1 MTLDGRKLKETG
13 VRLLL
18 SSRAEMQKVI
28 EMARQQT
35 VSVFQLNTP
44 PVVQAPPPIIPNP
57 QVLLAQQMIRH
68 QMPFN
73 PNMGP
78 LGVGVGVGVAPPR
91 LNFPLQQMLQPPPQ
105 MLQMDRNVNV
115 NDKKPVGRDRRRD
128 SRSRSRERRRSRS
141 RDRSTSRD
149 KTRRN
154 RSRSRS
160 RDRTSSH
167 RRRRRSYSRDYD
179 SDESD
184 SRSSKRKS
192 VTPPKSKEPV
202 QIWENQAPFNFRAV
216 YNNNSNDSGTSRG
229 NGRTTAPAPPVLDK
243 HAFGEFQRLRDR
255 RNEPQRP
262 PENSNDN
269 AIDLTEDDHNCC
281 VQVTNIEKTTGYKD
295 LRRFF
300 QGLPVRQNGLK
311 MINDEQGRR
320 SGVAFVRFHRPES
333 RKFALMR
340 SGHVLN
346 GNKLVVSTLDDNQF
360 EEAIDSFRPPPN
372 GTTGTQLQEL
382 RTKLSSPTA
391 VVSPAAQSLLF
402 DKIVFTCLKV
412 TDLPSL
418 TTEQDIMK
426 HFSEYGLMHII
437 LTKDRQKRH
446 CAFLKL
452 NRAEDAKRALQE
464 KNVFSMGHNK
474 KITVTMCSEAVF
486 EEVMNS
492 IMTEEVAPT
501 EETEKTRAE
510 ETATITEDKSS
521 TRPKAASSRWGEKV
535 DELILSPAGSIT
547 TDNGTRNSSSRWST
561 DEQQTHTTPAL
572 NPILSQ
578 LNLSLPF
585 LNSLLPQ
592 AAAALARTDMNVKQ
606 QLPQQ
611 QQIPPQQQAPVQAV
625 SRDPRLKNAPN
636 NSSTPNQ
643 RLSDP
648 RSTNFN
654 PNSRPGDSDCVVV
667 SNLEPSCSDLD
678 VASFFSKAGIVPMR
692 VHILLNTSGGPSGD
706 AFVEFSST
714 KDADLALLQNE
725 RLLGKN
731 PVFVETIP
739 REQVNEVLSSFG
751 GDGGNRRSNGGGSA
765 GQPSSIYNQFAA
777 TGFDPMMRGRGQG
790 MPQQRPPFMPP
801 EQAARKGDTNVLMLN
816 NVPYRAGVEDII
828 DFFAGYDIRPQ
839 DVMRRFNDNG
849 QATAE
854 AKVRF
859 KNPAEANKAYDEKKF
874 GKMANRTIFL
884 DFDH

>member
-18 SSRAEMQKVI
+18 SSRSEMQKVI

-44 PVVQAPPPIIPNP
+44 PVQAPPPVIPNP
-57 QVLLAQQMIRH
+57 QILLAQQMIRH
-68 QMPFN
+68 QLPFN
-73 PNMGP
+73 PNMAP
-78 LGVGVGVGVAPPR
+78 LGVAPPR
-91 LNFPLQQMLQPPPQ
+91 LNFPMQQLLQPPPQ
-105 MLQMDRNVNV
+105 MLIDRNA
-115 NDKKPVGRDRRRD
+115 NDTEKKVVGRDRRR
-128 SRSRSRERRRSRS
+128 SRSRERHSRGRSRS
-141 RDRSTSRD
+141 RDRSNSRD
-149 KTRRN
+149 RTRRNN

-192 VTPPKSKEPV
+192 VTPPKAKEPV

-216 YNNNSNDSGTSRG
+216 YNNNSNGNSNDSAMSRG
-229 NGRTTAPAPPVLDK
+229 NGRAPAPPTLDK
-243 HAFGEFQRLRDR
+243 NAFGEFQRLRDR

-262 PENSNDN
+262 TENSNDN

-281 VQVTNIEKTTGYKD
+281 VKVTNIEKTTGYKD

-300 QGLPVRQNGLK
+300 QGLAVRQNGLK
-311 MINDEQGRR
+311 MINNEQGKR

-340 SGHVLN
+340 CGQVLN
-346 GNKLVVSTLDDNQF
+346 GNKLVVTTLDDNEF
-360 EEAIDSFRPPPN
+360 EEAVDSYRPPPN
-372 GTTGTQLQEL
+372 GSASQLQQL
-382 RTKLSSPTA
+382 RTAINSPPSS
-391 VVSPAAQSLLF
+391 AAGQPLAF
-402 DKIVFTCLKV
+402 DQIIFTCLKV
-412 TDLPSL
+412 TDLPTL

-426 HFSEYGLMHII
+426 YFSEYGLMHII
-437 LTKDRQKRH
+437 LTKDKQKRN

-464 KNVFSMGHNK
+464 KNFFSMGHNK

-492 IMTEEVAPT
+492 TIIEDMPPEGD
-501 EETEKTRAE
+501 EKTQQVE
-510 ETATITEDKSS
+510 ESAVVMNEEKSS
-521 TRPKAASSRWGEKV
+521 TRQKAASSRWGEKV
-535 DELILSPAGSIT
+535 DDPILSPTSSIN
-547 TDNGTRNSSSRWST
+547 TDNGGLKSNSSRWST
-561 DEQQTHTTPAL
+561 DEQQTITPAL

-592 AAAALARTDMNVKQ
+592 AAAALGRTDINLKQ
-606 QLPQQ
+606 QHQPQQ
-611 QQIPPQQQAPVQAV
+611 QVPPQQQAPVQAV
-625 SRDPRLKNAPN
+625 SRDPRLKNVPN
-636 NSSTPNQ
+636 NSSAPNQ

-648 RSTNFN
+648 RSAHFN

-706 AFVEFSST
+706 AFVEFSNA
-714 KDADLALLQNE
+714 KDADMALLQNE

-751 GDGGNRRSNGGGSA
+751 GGGSGNPRLNGNGGSA
-765 GQPSSIYNQFAA
+765 VPPSSIYNQFAA

-801 EQAARKGDTNVLMLN
+801 EQARKGDTNVLMLN

-859 KNPAEANKAYDEKKF
+859 KNPAEAKKAYEEKKF
-874 GKMANRTIFL
+874 GKMSNRTIFL